1 MEIYRGYAVM
11 LNRRRE
17 AVIASRALPVH
28 AEPGRRPASRTPRRL
43 GHVLSSRIDA
53 LRSWLTGPSLGR
65 ALLAALAV
73 WAFTESAGMGSA
85 IIQERDG
92 GWIAVGT
99 AAVMLLAA
107 LVSSIAG
114 FAFSALA
121 GSALAYLGM
130 DPVHAVQTMVL
141 CSIAIQLYAVW
152 KIRESIRWSSLRPM
166 LLAGAVTIPFGVWL
180 LVHVDGV
187 IYAAGL
193 GVFLTSYGCY
203 VLLRRE
209 VHVVR
214 GNAWRDAVAGALGG
228 LAGGL
233 AGFPG
238 SFVTIWCSM
247 RGWDKFQQRAVYQ
260 PYILAMQI
268 VTIVCL
274 RWQAP
279 VHVSIAQDLGFV
291 PFALLGA
298 VGGLAVF
305 QRMTNKQ
312 FQVAVS
318 LLLAVSG
325 VGLLARML

>member
-1 MEIYRGYAVM
+1 
-11 LNRRRE
+11 
-17 AVIASRALPVH
+17 
-28 AEPGRRPASRTPRRL
+28 
-43 GHVLSSRIDA
+43 
-53 LRSWLTGPSLGR
+53 
-65 ALLAALAV
+65 LLAALAM
-73 WAFTESAGMGSA
+73 WAFMESAGMGSA
-85 IIQERDG
+85 ILQERDG

-121 GSALAYLGM
+121 GSALAYLGT

-152 KIRESIRWSSLRPM
+152 KIRESIRWSSLWPM

-180 LVHVDGV
+180 LLHVDAV

-209 VHVVR
+209 LHVVR

-247 RGWDKFQQRAVYQ
+247 RGWDKLQQRAVYQ

-325 VGLLARML
+325 VGLLARAV